1 MFTAYWC
8 MSLPESDTPPT
19 EPTELVSTGLPDVLP
34 EADPAP
40 KRGLRRLTWLL
51 FTLLVTV
58 FSLSF
63 TAPFKPHIQTPRNGY
78 VYYHASQSL
87 PDVVLP
93 SGSFS
98 AVFDQTRP
106 ATLRIEARSPAYLTG
121 PIGVGTGFFIS
132 DDGFVLTANHV
143 VDRSEIDGNVRAGVT
158 YIGVSPDNT
167 EYTLELV
174 GYDAYSD
181 LALLKAEVL
190 SDVAFLPLAT
200 ATPKVGSDIIAIGN
214 SRGAFLEGRAGRIS
228 RLGVASP
235 RARFAKDTIE
245 LTAALSPGDS
255 GGPIINAQGEAVGV
269 VSYISFQPNA
279 LGSPGDSPIPEYLR
293 PIIVPQRGF
302 ASYAVPVLASSEE
315 LLALRAGERNDIPV
329 VGLTLSNDYDPGR
342 SSVDLGPRA
351 GAVVQNVQPGG
362 PAAKAGFKDL
372 QVNRERQEI
381 ARADIITEID
391 SEPVRTVNDLFE
403 VLYRKQ
409 VGQTVTVTVQ
419 RGGDTFKL
427 RLVLGA
433 KQDVFR

>member
-1 MFTAYWC
+1 MNR
-8 MSLPESDTPPT
+8 LDDDTPPT
-19 EPTELVSTGLPDVLP
+19 KPTELASVLP
-34 EADPAP
+34 VDPAP
-40 KRGLRRLTWLL
+40 KSGLRRLTWLL
-51 FTLLVTV
+51 LTLLVTV

-63 TAPFKPHIQTPRNGY
+63 TAPFKPHLQTPRHGY
-78 VYYHASQSL
+78 VYYHASQNL
-87 PDVVLP
+87 PDIVLP
-93 SGSFS
+93 SGAFS

-132 DDGFVLTANHV
+132 NDGFVLTANHV
-143 VDRSEIDGNVRAGVT
+143 VDRSDIDQSIRASAT
-158 YIGVSPDNT
+158 YVGVSPDGT
-167 EYTLELV
+167 EYPLELV

-181 LALLKAEVL
+181 LALLKAEVPG
-190 SDVAFLPLAT
+190 DVAFLPLAT
-200 ATPKVGSDIIAIGN
+200 ASPRVGSDIIAIGN

-255 GGPIINAQGEAVGV
+255 GGPIINAQGEAIGV
-269 VSYISFQPNA
+269 VSYISFRPNEFA
-279 LGSPGDSPIPEYLR
+279 EDDNPIPEYLR
-293 PIIVPQRGF
+293 PIIVPRLGF

-315 LLALRAGERNDIPV
+315 LSALRAGERNDIPV
-329 VGLTLSNDYDPGR
+329 VGLTLSADYVPSR
-342 SSVDLGPRA
+342 FPVDLGPRA
-351 GAVVQNVQPGG
+351 GAVVQDVQPGG
-362 PAAKAGFKDL
+362 PAAKAGFRAL
-372 QVNRERQEI
+372 QVDRERREI
-381 ARADIITEID
+381 AQADVITEVD
-391 SEPVRTVNDLFE
+391 SERVRTVNDLFE

-419 RGGDTFKL
+419 RGGNTFKL